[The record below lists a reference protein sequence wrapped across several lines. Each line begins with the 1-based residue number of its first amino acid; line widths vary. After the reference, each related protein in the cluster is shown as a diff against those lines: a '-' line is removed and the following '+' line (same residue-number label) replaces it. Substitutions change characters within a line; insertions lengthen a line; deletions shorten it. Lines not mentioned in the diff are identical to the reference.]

1 MTDIQKLSYPYFTDN
16 TTALNAT
23 NLNPIIAKLNEVIDK
38 VNGGV
43 TPTQTVATPTIS
55 ISGTTATISCSTSGA
70 TIRYAINGT
79 PTESSGTVIAN
90 GGTVNLSSYSAST
103 VIRAIAYKSG
113 MNTSQVAQATYT
125 PSASYDSDAQ
135 AIMNRY
141 TKSLSTA
148 KKDAFN
154 TFIVNLK
161 NGGIYSKIKCLIIPV
176 LANNVTEATQN
187 ALTGNSAFSEGG
199 ATLALDNN
207 GGIKPVVGA
216 SLAKIASTAFSGVS
230 SQNFH
235 LSFFNITS
243 SDDTGYWDVAM
254 TMPSYNILTFGVG
267 YSSGLGLGSTFTDAN
282 NTDVAMGVASVNH
295 LSAKVHAI
303 VSFDISGSRLTYN
316 KNGVPANWPKDN
328 VLADNLTAG
337 DITFGQYNGGTTYNM
352 TEQDSKSK
360 MMTRATYG
368 LFTIGT
374 ALTQTEAENFNT
386 YVCSFMDSFLS

>member
-1 MTDIQKLSYPYFTDN
+1 MADIQQLTYPFFTDG
-16 TTALNAT
+16 TTPLNAS
-23 NLNPIIAKLNEVIDK
+23 NLNQIVAKINELVVK

-43 TPTQTVATPTIS
+43 TPTQTVATPVIS

-70 TIRYAINGT
+70 TIYYTLNGNT
-79 PTESSGTVIAN
+79 PTTSSTQYSSPI
-90 GGTVNLSSYSAST
+90 TLSGACT
-103 VIRAIAYKSG
+103 IKAIAVKSG
-113 MNTSQVAQATYT
+113 MNNSSVASQSYT

-216 SLAKIASTAFSGVS
+216 SLAKIASTSFSGVS

-243 SDDTGYWDVAM
+243 SDDTEYWDVAM
-254 TMPSYNILTFGVG
+254 NMASYNILTFGLA
-267 YSSGLGLGSTFTDAN
+267 YSTTLGLGSTFKDAN
-282 NTDVAMGVASVNH
+282 DSNVGLGVPFVNK
-295 LSAKVHAI
+295 SNAKVHAI
-303 VSFDISGSRLTYN
+303 VSFDTSESRLTYN
-316 KNGVPANWPKDN
+316 KDGEPTNWSKTN
-328 VLADNLTAG
+328 VLAENLTAG
-337 DITFGQYNGGTTYNM
+337 DITFGQYNGGTTYNT

-374 ALTQTEAENFNT
+374 SLSQTEAENFNS
-386 YVCSFMDSFLS
+386 YVCSFMDSFLD

>member
-1 MTDIQKLSYPYFTDN
+1 MANIQKLTYPYFTDG
-16 TTALNAT
+16 TTQLNAA
-23 NLNPIIAKLNEVIDK
+23 NLNPIIAKLNEVIDQ
-38 VNGGV
+38 VNSGV
-43 TPTQTVATPTIS
+43 SPTPTQTVATPTIS

-70 TIRYAINGT
+70 TIYYTLNGT
-79 PTESSGTVIAN
+79 TPTTSSTQYSSPI
-90 GGTVNLSSYSAST
+90 TLSGACT
-103 VIRAIAYKSG
+103 IKAIAVKSG
-113 MNTSQVAQATYT
+113 MTNSSVASQPYT
-125 PSASYDSDAQ
+125 PAASYDSDAQ

-148 KKDAFN
+148 KKNAFN

-216 SLAKIASTAFSGVS
+216 SLAKIASTTFSGVS
-230 SQNFH
+230 SQNLH
-235 LSFFNITS
+235 MSFYNITG
-243 SDDTGYWDVAM
+243 SDDTAYWDVALSL
-254 TMPSYNILTFGVG
+254 TSYNIYTFGLG
-267 YSSGLGLGSTFTDAN
+267 YSPSGLLGSSYKTSDDT
-282 NTDVAMGVASVNH
+282 SVSH
-295 LSAKVHAI
+295 TSKITKLTAKVHAI
-303 VSFDISGSRLTYN
+303 LSCGSSNILLTFNSQGEPSTVIKEKTLVSG
-316 KNGVPANWPKDN
+316 
-328 VLADNLTAG
+328 LTAD
-337 DITFGQYNGGTTYNM
+337 DIVFGQYNGGATYNM
-352 TEQDSKSK
+352 TEQDSTSK

-386 YVCSFMDSFLS
+386 YVCSFMDSFLG

>member
-1 MTDIQKLSYPYFTDN
+1 MANIPKLNYSFTDN
-16 TTALNAT
+16 QTTISAEHLNAFVNRI
-23 NLNPIIAKLNEVIDK
+23 NLLIDA
-38 VNGGV
+38 VGEQP

-55 ISGTTATISCSTSGA
+55 ISGSTATISCSTSGA
-70 TIRYAINGT
+70 TIYYTLNGNT
-79 PTESSGTVIAN
+79 PTTSSTQYSSPI
-90 GGTVNLSSYSAST
+90 TLSSACT
-103 VIRAIAYKSG
+103 IKAIAVKSG
-113 MNTSQVAQATYT
+113 MTDSSVASQSYT
-125 PSASYDSDAQ
+125 PAASYDSDAQ

-199 ATLALDNN
+199 TTLALDNN

-216 SLAKIASTAFSGVS
+216 SLAKIASTSFSGVS

-243 SDDTGYWDVAM
+243 SDDTAYWDVAM
-254 TMPSYNILTFGVG
+254 NMPSYKILTFGIG
-267 YSSGLGLGSTFTDAN
+267 YAVNLGLGCTFTDAN
-282 NTDVAMGVASVNH
+282 NSNIGMGVSSVNK
-295 LSAKVHAI
+295 SNAKVHAI
-303 VSFDISGSRLTYN
+303 VSFDTSGSRLTYN
-316 KNGVPANWPKDN
+316 KEGVPTNWAKNN
-328 VLADNLTAG
+328 VLADNLTAE

-374 ALTQTEAENFNT
+374 SLSQTEAENFNS
-386 YVCSFMDSFLS
+386 YVCSFMDSFLG